1 MAQLL
6 NVSID
11 VSKIDKSKLIKGKK
25 GTYLNLTVAV
35 NDEKDNYDN
44 DCSAW
49 QSQTKEEREAGN
61 PKNYL
66 GNGRVIW
73 NGTTNQQQTT
83 SSNEPE
89 EDSDL
94 PF

>member
-61 PKNYL
+61 LKNYL

-73 NGTTNQQQTT
+73 NGTTTKK
-83 SSNEPE
+83 EPTNTVVTE
-89 EDSDL
+89 EDDDL